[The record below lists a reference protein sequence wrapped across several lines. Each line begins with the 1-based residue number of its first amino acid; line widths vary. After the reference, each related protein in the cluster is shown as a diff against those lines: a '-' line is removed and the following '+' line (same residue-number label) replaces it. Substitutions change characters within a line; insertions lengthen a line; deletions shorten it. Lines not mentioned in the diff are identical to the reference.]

1 MSRAR
6 HEKEHKRR
14 AKGGSVHKSAGP
26 FVYAGGGSNVME
38 DAKERK
44 RGGRVHHM
52 HGEGEEA
59 HERHDRKR
67 KRGGRM
73 MEPEHEKHRKRGG
86 RVHEAHGGTV
96 HHHHHEEAEIHHH
109 HKRAAGGR
117 IGANERPLST
127 AARTTKIKGEGP
139 ESFPSD

>member
-6 HEKEHKRR
+6 HEKERKRR
-14 AKGGSVHKSAGP
+14 SKGGVVAYTAGD
-26 FVYAGGGSNVME
+26 SNVMKE
-38 DAKERK
+38 PHERK

-73 MEPEHEKHRKRGG
+73 MEHEHEHEKHRKRGG
-86 RVHEAHGGTV
+86 RVHHHRAKGGEV
-96 HHHHHEEAEIHHH
+96 
-109 HKRAAGGR
+109 
-117 IGANERPLST
+117 GANERPLST